1 MPDPNNG
8 QPRKFSIPRLVVV
21 GSLNM
26 DLVIRTSHIPR
37 PGETIH
43 GEDLSLIPGGK
54 GANQAV
60 AAAQLGAR
68 CEMVGRVGDDV
79 FGGQLIAAL
88 RERGVAT
95 DYVRSTSACSSG
107 VALIHVEASGEN
119 SITIVAGS
127 NGRMTPMDLETLEPV
142 LAQSNVLLLQ
152 LEIPEETVAAAIQ
165 IARRN
170 GVYSILDTAPAPT
183 NGLPEALY
191 AVDLL
196 TPNQH
201 EAQALTGIEV
211 VDEVS
216 ATRAARI
223 LHDRGARR
231 VVIKMGAAGAFAL
244 DENGQTQM
252 VPSFPV
258 QAVDTTAAG
267 DAFTAALGVA
277 LAEGRELV
285 AATRFAC
292 AAGALATTVFG
303 AQPAMPDRSQ
313 VEKLLRG

>member
-1 MPDPNNG
+1 MSDSNPG
-8 QPRKFSIPRLVVV
+8 QPRKFILPRVVVV

-26 DLVIRTSHIPR
+26 DLVVRTSRIPR

-43 GEDLSLIPGGK
+43 GENLSLIPGGK

-60 AAAQLGAR
+60 AAAQLGAQ
-68 CEMVGRVGDDV
+68 CKMIGRVGDDA
-79 FGGQLIAAL
+79 FGSRLIAAL

-107 VALIHVEASGEN
+107 VALIHVETGGEN
-119 SITIVAGS
+119 CITIVAGS
-127 NGRMTPMDLETLEPV
+127 NGRMTPRDLETLEPV
-142 LAQSNVLLLQ
+142 LSQFSVVLLQ
-152 LEIPEETVAAAIQ
+152 LEIPVETVAAAIQ

-170 GVYSILDTAPAPT
+170 GVYSILDTAPAPA

-201 EAQALTGIEV
+201 EAQGLTGIEV
-211 VDEVS
+211 VDEDS
-216 ATRAARI
+216 AIRAARI
-223 LHDRGARR
+223 LRDRGARR
-231 VVIKMGAAGAFAL
+231 VVLKMGAEGALAL
-244 DENGQTQM
+244 DETGEARMQ
-252 VPSFPV
+252 PSFPV

-277 LAEGRELV
+277 LAEEKTLFESV
-285 AATRFAC
+285 RFAC

-303 AQPAMPDRSQ
+303 AQPAMPDRAQ
-313 VEKLLRG
+313 VDKLLRG